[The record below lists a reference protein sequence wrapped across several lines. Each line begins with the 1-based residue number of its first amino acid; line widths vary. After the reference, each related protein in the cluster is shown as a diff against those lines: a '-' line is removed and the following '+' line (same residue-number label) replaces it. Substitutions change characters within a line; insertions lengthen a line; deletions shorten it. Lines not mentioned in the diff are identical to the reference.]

1 MLQFQRIATVCALA
15 ILAGCGGGGGNTL
28 PHTELPRG
36 VAISPQGGTIT
47 LPAISGYTGTL
58 TYPANDAAAN
68 ASLSV
73 ASTTQTG
80 TPLPGTWSNLW
91 LNNPLVSYI
100 LVPSSTVTFNGPFT
114 LTVNLGTHMPPVTMG
129 AGTVDFSVSG
139 FDLTAQRDVLSGSAF
154 YPRDISG
161 TTVTFSVQE
170 TYGGPLTLTAAH
182 TYQFVINYLYTS
194 P

>member
-28 PHTELPRG
+28 PHTDLPRG
-36 VAISPQGGTIT
+36 VALAPQGATIT
-47 LPAISGYTGTL
+47 LPPISGYTGTL

-114 LTVNLGTHMPPVTMG
+114 LTVNLGTHMPPPTSG
-129 AGTVDFSVSG
+129 GGTILEFDVSG
-139 FDLTAQRDVLSGSAF
+139 FDLTAQSYVFSGSAL
-154 YPRDISG
+154 YPRDVSG

-170 TYGGPLTLTAAH
+170 AYGGPLTLTAA
-182 TYQFVINYLYTS
+182 
-194 P
+194 